1 MATMAK
7 EATAGLAG
15 AVETVKSWPE
25 RAKNYV
31 EGLRME
37 MRRVTWPSKKQVQAT
52 TTVVIITVFVFGAYF
67 AVVDW
72 ILNFGMTRMLS
83 YFTK

>member
-7 EATAGLAG
+7 DVSAGVTG
-15 AVETVKSWPE
+15 AVEQLKGWPE
-25 RAKNYV
+25 RVKNYV

-52 TTVVIITVFVFGAYF
+52 TVVVIITVFIFGLFF
-67 AVVDW
+67 ALVDT
-72 ILNFGMTRMLS
+72 ILNYGQNRLFN
-83 YFTK
+83 YFTR

>member
-7 EATAGLAG
+7 EVSEGVTG
-15 AVETVKSWPE
+15 AVEQLKGWPE
-25 RAKNYV
+25 RVKNYV

-52 TTVVIITVFVFGAYF
+52 TVVVLITVFIFGLYF
-67 AVVDW
+67 AIVDW
-72 ILNFGMTRMLS
+72 ALNYGMNRILT
-83 YFTK
+83 YFTR

>member
-7 EATAGLAG
+7 EVTEGVAG
-15 AVETVKSWPE
+15 AVETVKRWPQQV
-25 RAKNYV
+25 KTYI

-37 MRRVTWPSKKQVQAT
+37 MRRVTWPNRKQVQAT
-52 TTVVIITVFVFGAYF
+52 TVVVIITVFIFGAFF

-72 ILNFGMTRMLS
+72 ALNLGMTRLWD
-83 YFTK
+83 YFIR

>member
-7 EATAGLAG
+7 EVSEGVAG
-15 AVETVKSWPE
+15 AVETVKGWPQ

-31 EGLRME
+31 DGLRME

-52 TTVVIITVFVFGAYF
+52 TIVVIVTVFVFGAYF
-67 AVVDW
+67 AIVDW
-72 ILNFGMTRMLS
+72 ALNFGMTKVLN
-83 YFTK
+83 YFTR